1 MSEYSSKKCE
11 APPTR
16 SGIKD
21 SNQWRKRVVWNQS
34 ARSVGLIR
42 YSHIFV
48 TKYHAENYEKK
59 IMLSKSK
66 SKIKILR
73 FWNWVTWISFWN
85 DVSILR
91 NIILINYHCITQK
104 PDSNGNMENFSRF
117 SRIQQKKNDQFSFEI
132 LVNFLKG
139 NSEGQI
145 RMWEW
150 RSRGRD
156 LND

>member
-1 MSEYSSKKCE
+1 MAEYSSKKCE

-34 ARSVGLIR
+34 ARSAGLIR

-48 TKYHAENYEKK
+48 TKYHAENYKK

-85 DVSILR
+85 EVSILR

-104 PDSNGNMENFSRF
+104 PDSNVNMETTFSIFSIFSIFTNFSK
-117 SRIQQKKNDQFSFEI
+117 SRKKMT
-132 LVNFLKG
+132 NFLSKF
-139 NSEGQI
+139 S
-145 RMWEW
+145 
-150 RSRGRD
+150 
-156 LND
+156 

>member
-1 MSEYSSKKCE
+1 MAEYSSKKCE

-34 ARSVGLIR
+34 ARLAGLIR

-48 TKYHAENYEKK
+48 TKYHAENYKK

-85 DVSILR
+85 EVSILR

-104 PDSNGNMENFSRF
+104 PDSNVNMETTFSIFSIFTNFSK
-117 SRIQQKKNDQFSFEI
+117 SRKKMT
-132 LVNFLKG
+132 NFLSKF
-139 NSEGQI
+139 S
-145 RMWEW
+145 
-150 RSRGRD
+150 
-156 LND
+156 

>member
-1 MSEYSSKKCE
+1 MAEYSSKKCE

-34 ARSVGLIR
+34 ARLAGLIR

-48 TKYHAENYEKK
+48 TKYHAENYKK

-85 DVSILR
+85 EVSILR

-104 PDSNGNMENFSRF
+104 PDSNVNMETTFSIFSIFSIFTNFSK
-117 SRIQQKKNDQFSFEI
+117 SRKKMT
-132 LVNFLKG
+132 NFLSKF
-139 NSEGQI
+139 S
-145 RMWEW
+145 
-150 RSRGRD
+150 
-156 LND
+156 

>member
-1 MSEYSSKKCE
+1 MAEYSSKKCE

-34 ARSVGLIR
+34 ARLAGLIR

-48 TKYHAENYEKK
+48 TKYHAENYKK

-85 DVSILR
+85 EVSILR

-104 PDSNGNMENFSRF
+104 PDSNVNMETTFSIFTNFSK
-117 SRIQQKKNDQFSFEI
+117 SRKKMT
-132 LVNFLKG
+132 NFLSKF
-139 NSEGQI
+139 S
-145 RMWEW
+145 
-150 RSRGRD
+150 
-156 LND
+156 